1 MLLNKN
7 NEQFLV
13 ERLQERSECGAL
25 RQLSLVS
32 DLNLVDFCSNDY
44 LGLSRRL
51 AAGSSQHS
59 SYGSTGSRLLSGNST
74 AAVRLE
80 SQLAKFHQAE
90 AALVFNSGYDANLG
104 LCSALGR
111 RGDVMLYDQL
121 VHASIRDGVRLSSAK
136 SYSFAHNDLDDLRAK
151 ISRLGSAQRIFVL
164 VESLYSMDGD
174 FAPIQ
179 ELCFLSKELGF
190 YLIVDEAHAL
200 GVVGNCGEGLV
211 QSLGLQE
218 LCFARVYTFGKALG
232 CHGATVVGSDQ
243 LKQYL
248 VNFARS
254 FIYTTALAPEAY
266 QRISAGYD
274 LLPALATERAQLSAL
289 INEFDTLA
297 QQAGF
302 PLVAAGS
309 SIKSLV
315 FSGNTRVKAISQ
327 VLKEN
332 GLDVRAILSPT
343 VPVNQ
348 ERLRVCLHCFNNI
361 QQIQKLISILRTV
374 S

>member
-1 MLLNKN
+1 MAL
-7 NEQFLV
+7 NEQNSQFLA
-13 ERLQERSECGAL
+13 ERLRERSDCGAL
-25 RQLSLVS
+25 RELTLVS
-32 DLNLVDFCSNDY
+32 ELNLVDFCSNDY

-51 AAGSSQHS
+51 ASDSVSHC
-59 SYGSTGSRLLSGNST
+59 SYGSTGSRLLSGNSAT
-74 AAVRLE
+74 AVRLE

-136 SYSFAHNDLDDLRAK
+136 SYSFAHNNLEDLRAK
-151 ISRLGSAQRIFVL
+151 IGRLSTGQRIYVL

-174 FAPIQ
+174 FAPIR
-179 ELCFLSKELGF
+179 ELCLLSKELGF

-200 GVVGNCGEGLV
+200 GTIGGLGEGLV

-218 LCFARVYTFGKALG
+218 ACFARVYTFGKALG
-232 CHGATVVGSDQ
+232 CHGATVVGCDL

-254 FIYTTALAPEAY
+254 FIYTTALPLEAY
-266 QRISAGYD
+266 QRISTAYD
-274 LLPALATERAQLSAL
+274 LLPTLAAERTQLQAL
-289 INEFDTLA
+289 IADFDTLA
-297 QQAGF
+297 EQAGF
-302 PLVAAGS
+302 SLVAAGS

-315 FSGNTRVKAISQ
+315 FSGNSRVKAIAQ
-327 VLKEN
+327 LLKEN
-332 GLDVRAILSPT
+332 GLDARAILSPT

-348 ERLRVCLHCFNNI
+348 ERLRICLHSFNNRE
-361 QQIQKLISILRTV
+361 QIQRLISVLRTV
-374 S
+374 L